1 MQMSNEPAVDLI
13 VTTARLGRFFEEIG
27 RPVTDSP
34 QPPTPDELAYF
45 LTSRA
50 DELTLTTVTCV

>member
-1 MQMSNEPAVDLI
+1 MQVSNEPAVDLI

-45 LTSRA
+45 LNVQS
-50 DELTLTTVTCV
+50 